1 MGFDAFFTALSIL
14 LFGLVVC
21 IVYLIY
27 MDNFH
32 LNTYTGGQKFS

>member
-21 IVYLIY
+21 IVDLIY
-27 MDNFH
+27 MDVPNFH
-32 LNTYTGGQKFS
+32 LNTLGRKSS